1 MRLSARS
8 TQPETLDD
16 ESTDLA
22 TYQRCLDEL
31 AVVNRVTFTHY
42 PTLRWLA
49 RATRARHAGSTVTIL
64 DVACGHGDLLRAI
77 ATWAHRRGLKVQ
89 LSGIDVNPRSTAIAR
104 EATPRWM
111 NIDYRTADVFRY
123 PLAQRPDFIVS
134 SDFTHHLS
142 DEDVVKFLT
151 WLNENSRRGWHI
163 VDLQRHALP
172 YYSFPALARLM
183 GWHRIL
189 REDGVISI
197 ARGFRR
203 SDWREYL
210 AQAGVQADISWHL
223 FRLCVGQAD
232 GLR

>member
-8 TQPETLDD
+8 MQPEQLDD
-16 ESTDLA
+16 QSTDLA
-22 TYQRCLDEL
+22 TYYRCLGEL
-31 AVVNRVTFTHY
+31 AAVNRLTFTHH

-49 RATRARHAGSTVTIL
+49 RAVGARPANSTVSVL

-77 ATWAHRRGLKVQ
+77 AKWAHRRGLKVR
-89 LSGIDVNPRSTAIAR
+89 LSGLDVNPRSTAIAR

-111 NIDYRTADVFRY
+111 YIDYQTADVFRY
-123 PLAQRPDFIVS
+123 SLAERPDFIIS

-151 WLNENSRRGWHI
+151 WLHENSGYGWHI

-197 ARGFRR
+197 ARSFRR
-203 SDWREYL
+203 GDWRRYL
-210 AQAGVQADISWHL
+210 DQAGMQADISWHL
-223 FRLCVGQAD
+223 FRLCVSQA
-232 GLR
+232 GGMR

>member
-8 TQPETLDD
+8 TQPEQLDD
-16 ESTDLA
+16 QSTDLA
-22 TYQRCLDEL
+22 TYHRCLGEL
-31 AVVNRVTFTHY
+31 AAVNRLTFAHY

-49 RATRARHAGSTVTIL
+49 RATAARQAASTVSVL

-77 ATWAHRRGLKVQ
+77 ATWARHRGLKVR

-111 NIDYRTADVFRY
+111 DIEYQTADVFQY
-123 PLAQRPDFIVS
+123 ALAERPDFIVS
-134 SDFTHHLS
+134 SDFTHHLD

-151 WLNENSRRGWHI
+151 WLDENSERGWHI
-163 VDLQRHALP
+163 VDLHRHVLP

-197 ARGFRR
+197 ARSFRR

-210 AQAGVQADISWHL
+210 DQAGVHAEISWHL
-223 FRLCVGQAD
+223 FRLCVGQID